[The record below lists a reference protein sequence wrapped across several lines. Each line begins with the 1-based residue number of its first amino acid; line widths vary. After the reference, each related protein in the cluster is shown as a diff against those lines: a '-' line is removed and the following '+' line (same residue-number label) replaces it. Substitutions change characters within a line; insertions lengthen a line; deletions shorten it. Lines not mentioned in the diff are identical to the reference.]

1 MLRHHVVMVHRTRW
15 LIVAGVLLLAGVVL
29 ALVPVSGTFDS
40 ERFHCGTPFHYDN
53 SGGYAGSEGFADCT
67 SRREA
72 LRYPA
77 AGLIIAGLGIG
88 GAAFAR
94 GRGRGRG
101 RSQADQ
107 ETRAVR

>member
-1 MLRHHVVMVHRTRW
+1 MVHRARW
-15 LIVAGVLLLAGVVL
+15 LITAGVLLLAGVVL

-53 SGGYAGSEGFADCT
+53 SEGYAGSEGFADCT
-67 SRREA
+67 RRREA

-77 AGLIIAGLGIG
+77 GGLLLVGLGF
-88 GAAFAR
+88 GAFAFAR
-94 GRGRGRG
+94 S
-101 RSQADQ
+101 RSRAAQ